1 MGSKERV
8 DAERRGGP
16 VRKEEGWEAGSHK
29 LRSASSCLELDG
41 AGGLSTEPPKKAWPA
56 DPVISAQEC

>member
-16 VRKEEGWEAGSHK
+16 VRKEEGWEACSHK

-41 AGGLSTEPPKKAWPA
+41 AGGLSTEPPKKAWP
-56 DPVISAQEC
+56 C